1 LFFQNKE
8 VKLKKKMSATENQ
21 QPTLDNEIAKGISEF
36 ETNKL
41 KKVGVVNEKVVLP
54 SKEGNC

>member
-1 LFFQNKE
+1 
-8 VKLKKKMSATENQ
+8 MSATENQ
-21 QPTLDNEIAKGISEF
+21 LPTLDNEIAKGISEF

-54 SKEGNC
+54 SKEGNR